1 MSAAVLSIPLL
12 KELHTESRPERRF
25 EFSPL
30 SLCCCWPL
38 FSCIGPTLKEPF
50 NVMSCKWF
58 GHRSLHAATE
68 HNAYQYDLIE
78 TTPQSSQ
85 GLVLRHISDNEM
97 ISRTEDSLFNVQ
109 EGVKVPFLDPFRK
122 PDVNQLVSSLRIQA
136 SGLNLRGTNF
146 KLRVAALKFVQ
157 QRCSSL
163 SLSRWC
169 WNIASPS
176 QFQCELEA
184 FSEAL
189 HLFLSSQ
196 ISHAV

>member
-25 EFSPL
+25 EFSLL

-68 HNAYQYDLIE
+68 HNAHQYDLIE

-109 EGVKVPFLDPFRK
+109 EGVKVPFLDSFQETRRESTGFIFE
-122 PDVNQLVSSLRIQA
+122 NSSVWFEFER
-136 SGLNLRGTNF
+136 N
-146 KLRVAALKFVQ
+146 KLQ
-157 QRCSSL
+157 TPCCSVEIRPAEMQL
-163 SLSRWC
+163 SLALSVV
-169 WNIASPS
+169 
-176 QFQCELEA
+176 LEHRV
-184 FSEAL
+184 SVTV
-189 HLFLSSQ
+189 SM
-196 ISHAV
+196 